1 MDELD
6 KSARTLVFYLALQN
20 PKVEQEEAKMAVEIT
35 GYLMFAKSNSSSL
48 IFNRDIRE
56 IIALDEG
63 HDRPSWAW
71 VKSSEPR
78 KNRSRAWV
86 PERPATILR
95 DGLMMAAVEGLSL
108 EKSISPDLASRSSK
122 VVDLNHTPLAEST
135 YRDLVENLK
144 GYEVCVLAFPGSSL
158 VDQVQAFR
166 DAGLN
171 VTVLVEQ
178 S

>member
-1 MDELD
+1 
-6 KSARTLVFYLALQN
+6 
-20 PKVEQEEAKMAVEIT
+20 MAVEIT

-78 KNRSRAWV
+78 KNRSRAWI

-95 DGLMMAAVEGLSL
+95 DGLMMAAVEGLLL
-108 EKSISPDLASRSSK
+108 EEPTNPDVVPWPNK
-122 VVDLNHTPLAEST
+122 IVDLNHLPLAEST
-135 YRDLVENLK
+135 YRDLVENLQ
-144 GYEVCVLAFPGSSL
+144 GYEVCIVAFPGSSL

-171 VTVLVEQ
+171 VTMFVEQ